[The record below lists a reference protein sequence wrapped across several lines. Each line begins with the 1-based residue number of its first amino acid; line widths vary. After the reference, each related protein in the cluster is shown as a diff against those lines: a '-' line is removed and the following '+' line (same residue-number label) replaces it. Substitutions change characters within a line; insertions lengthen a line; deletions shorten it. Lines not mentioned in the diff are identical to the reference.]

1 MLVPID
7 LSENKS
13 FVNTY
18 IPLSELLTKKQQFIL
33 LGFEIKNRY
42 DEERLKIHQKLT
54 PTHIVDEQ
62 TNTRYYGVICDFDE
76 KHNKLLETIK
86 SLYTNTNAVIT
97 EDKFRENTLDLQL
110 YNSMELFFCNTDI
123 PFYQRFSNVNTYI
136 FFK

>member
-7 LSENKS
+7 LSENRS

-54 PTHIVDEQ
+54 PTYIVDEQ
-62 TNTRYYGVICDFDE
+62 TNMRYYGVICDFDE

-86 SLYTNTNAVIT
+86 SLYTNTNVVIT
-97 EDKFRENTLDLQL
+97 EDKFHENALDLQL
-110 YNSMELFFCNTDI
+110 YNSMELFFCNTDT